1 MNLILRELEIGDE
14 AEARAAHLEF
24 PDWDFLLALGR
35 QADIAQVPW
44 SKHVEDCRN
53 MRLGIDLPK
62 GRVPATFLIA
72 EVAGELIGRASI
84 RHELNTFLF
93 NYGGHIGY
101 GVRPQFRRRGYATEI
116 LRQSLEDIRAL
127 GVDDV
132 LLTCFDENVG
142 IVGKCRGRKIARA
155 LDCVGKILASEK
167 GHHQLPTH
175 GSAGDQS
182 GR

>member
-1 MNLILRELEIGDE
+1 MELILRELKIGDE

-24 PDWDFLLALGR
+24 PDWDFLLALGP

-72 EVAGELIGRASI
+72 EVAGELVGRASI
-84 RHELNTFLF
+84 RHELNTFLL

-116 LRQSLEDIRAL
+116 LRQSLEYIHEL

-132 LLTCFDENVG
+132 LMTCFDENVG
-142 IVGKCRGRKIARA
+142 SAAVIEACGGKLENVVEFEGKPLRRYWIRK
-155 LDCVGKILASEK
+155 
-167 GHHQLPTH
+167 
-175 GSAGDQS
+175 
-182 GR
+182 